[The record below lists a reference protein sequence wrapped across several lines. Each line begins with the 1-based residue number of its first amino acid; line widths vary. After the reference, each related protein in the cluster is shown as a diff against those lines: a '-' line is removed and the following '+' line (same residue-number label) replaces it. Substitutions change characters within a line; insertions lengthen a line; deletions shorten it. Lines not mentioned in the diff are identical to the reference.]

1 MSDIDDMDRWPDDE
15 LLREARGG
23 NNDAFVV
30 FCSRVLPSLK
40 RYVEYQCREKDIP
53 RHHADDFCQEAILRA
68 VEFIK
73 THDDPPRHA
82 VAWVKRIASNLIVDF
97 ERRRGR
103 IRFTAAPSEFEDL
116 VETNSQDELEEAL
129 EFFQWLKPE
138 DRELLELIYI
148 EQLTVEEAGQRLG
161 LGKWNALKKHTR
173 ALQTLRD
180 LIELHGQKPLEIRQ
194 ASDQ

>member
-1 MSDIDDMDRWPDDE
+1 MSDVDDMDRWPDDE

-30 FCSRVLPSLK
+30 FCTRVLPSLK

-53 RHHADDFCQEAILRA
+53 RHHADDFCQESMLRA

-82 VAWVKRIASNLIVDF
+82 VAWLKRIASNLIVDF

-103 IRFTAAPSEFEDL
+103 ITFTAAAAEFEY
-116 VETNSQDELEEAL
+116 VAETTSQEEIEEAL
-129 EFFQWLKPE
+129 EFFQWLKPV
-138 DRELLELIYI
+138 DRELLELIYV
-148 EQLTVEEAGQRLG
+148 EQLGVIEAGQRLG
-161 LGKWNALKKHTR
+161 LGKWSALKKHSR

-180 LIELHGQKPLEIRQ
+180 LIELHGRRPVEIPRTPEQ
-194 ASDQ
+194 